1 MVGAVRTGWGGLKGP
16 RSKTVYNE
24 EAAGLLGTGSHYR
37 SSSSATRLRPRRT
50 PRERRATGSMHL
62 QLQLRRSSV
71 TAAPHTRALS
81 NSPLLAPFSLFLS
94 LCLYRRPV
102 SSRTGRSVLSILLSS
117 HSPISLILSLLLGQ
131 AGALRVSFSIC
142 ASSLLPEHVSLPFSR
157 LLNRA
162 SGFCPLSLFLSF
174 FFFCLSRS
182 FRSARVRRPSSRAV
196 ARVRSFFAPADH
208 THTGV
213 AHYPI

>member
-1 MVGAVRTGWGGLKGP
+1 MTKTPVERAGEGGGRGDEMVGAVRAGWGGLKGP

-81 NSPLLAPFSLFLS
+81 NSPHLALFSLFL
-94 LCLYRRPV
+94 CLP
-102 SSRTGRSVLSILLSS
+102 LSS
-117 HSPISLILSLLLGQ
+117 CLFLLVPVVACSLSSFPHTVLSLL
-131 AGALRVSFSIC
+131 
-142 ASSLLPEHVSLPFSR
+142 
-157 LLNRA
+157 
-162 SGFCPLSLFLSF
+162 
-174 FFFCLSRS
+174 FCLS
-182 FRSARVRRPSSRAV
+182 F
-196 ARVRSFFAPADH
+196 
-208 THTGV
+208 
-213 AHYPI
+213 